1 MDIIGQ
7 NGNEGLHYDDTEI
20 REYISTA
27 EDKIMAATKSIIEKQ
42 KIEDSKLKDKLDAA
56 NKEINEL
63 DRASLKMIDSI
74 KHINDYLKNHA
85 PYYDNQ
91 GIALDNIKLGFAEED
106 DYIDDDKDDNS
117 KIY

>member
-1 MDIIGQ
+1 
-7 NGNEGLHYDDTEI
+7 
-20 REYISTA
+20 
-27 EDKIMAATKSIIEKQ
+27 MAATKSIIEKQ